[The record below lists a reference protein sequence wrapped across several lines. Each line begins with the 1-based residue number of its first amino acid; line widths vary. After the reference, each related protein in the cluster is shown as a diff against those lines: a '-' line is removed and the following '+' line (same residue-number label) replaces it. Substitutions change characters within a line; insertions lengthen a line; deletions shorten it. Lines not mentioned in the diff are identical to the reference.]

1 MTPSAIA
8 ICGLVMWSVFLTFTL
23 ISIRMNSI
31 LGDGK
36 AFNQFHSDARDMAEA
51 GAGVRIT
58 RAHANSLDNL
68 ALPIALILLAMA
80 TGNGAITDG
89 LAMAYLGCRILQSVI
104 HMISISNT
112 MIMVR
117 GTFFTAQLVILII
130 WAVNLSGAA

>member
-8 ICGLVMWSVFLTFTL
+8 ICGLVMWSVFLTLTL
-23 ISIRMNSI
+23 ISIRVNSI
-31 LGDGK
+31 LRDGK
-36 AFNQFHSDARDMAEA
+36 AFNQFHSDARDMA

-104 HMISISNT
+104 HMISISNI

-130 WAVNLSGAA
+130 WAVNLYGAA